1 MKNFNASVS
10 RRSLLTS
17 FAAGLGI
24 VALGGLTAC
33 GGSSAPA
40 GSAAADSAVLT
51 VAASPAPHA
60 EILTDF
66 AAPLLAEQGIELKV
80 KEYTDY
86 IQPNKADSAV
96 LTVAASP
103 APHAEILTDF
113 AAPLLAEQG
122 IELKVKEYTD
132 YIQPNK
138 DTSAVLT
145 VAASPA
151 PHAEILTDFA
161 APLLAEQGIELKV
174 KEYTD
179 YIQPNKDTS
188 AGSVDANYFQHIT
201 YLEDYNEKNGT
212 DLVSAG
218 LIHYE
223 PFAVYAGTSDDL
235 DNISDGATVAIPNDP
250 TNEGRA
256 LLLLQ
261 DLGLITLSDPENLE
275 STPKDIK
282 ENPHN
287 LKFQELEAAAL
298 PRALSSVDF
307 AVINGNYAIE
317 AGYHVADAL
326 NLKFQEL
333 EAAALPRALSS
344 VDFAVINGNYA
355 IEAGYHVA
363 DALAH
368 ESSDSLAVERYAN
381 IICVAKG
388 QEDSK
393 GIKAL
398 VKVLTSEDF
407 KAYLAENYGEDVL
420 PAF

>member
-1 MKNFNASVS
+1 MKNLNASFS
-10 RRSLLTS
+10 RRTLLKS
-17 FAAGLGI
+17 VAAGLG
-24 VALGGLTAC
+24 VAALGGLTAC
-33 GGSSAPA
+33 GGSEAPA
-40 GSAAADSAVLT
+40 GSTASA
-51 VAASPAPHA
+51 
-60 EILTDF
+60 
-66 AAPLLAEQGIELKV
+66 
-80 KEYTDY
+80 
-86 IQPNKADSAV
+86 SAT

-138 DTSAVLT
+138 DT
-145 VAASPA
+145 
-151 PHAEILTDFA
+151 
-161 APLLAEQGIELKV
+161 
-174 KEYTD
+174 
-179 YIQPNKDTS
+179 TS
-188 AGSVDANYFQHIT
+188 GAVDANYFQHIT
-201 YLEDYNEKNGT
+201 YLENYNAENGT

-235 DNISDGATVAIPNDP
+235 DAIADGATIAIPNDP

-261 DLGLITLSDPENLE
+261 DLGLITLADPENLE
-275 STPKDIK
+275 ATPKDIK

-287 LKFQELEAAAL
+287 LE
-298 PRALSSVDF
+298 
-307 AVINGNYAIE
+307 
-317 AGYHVADAL
+317 
-326 NLKFQEL
+326 FQEL

-368 ESSDSLAVERYAN
+368 ESSDSLAVEKYAN

-388 QEDSK
+388 DEDSK
-393 GIKAL
+393 EVKAL
-398 VKVLTSEDF
+398 VDVLTSEDF
-407 KAYLAENYGEDVL
+407 KAYLEKTYGEDVL

>member
-1 MKNFNASVS
+1 MNNLNASIS
-10 RRSLLTS
+10 RRTLLTS
-17 FAAGLGI
+17 VAAGLGV

-33 GGSSAPA
+33 GGS
-40 GSAAADSAVLT
+40 GAADDSVIT

-60 EILTDF
+60 QILTDF
-66 AAPLLAEQGIELKV
+66 AAPLLE
-80 KEYTDY
+80 KE
-86 IQPNKADSAV
+86 
-96 LTVAASP
+96 
-103 APHAEILTDF
+103 
-113 AAPLLAEQG
+113 G

-138 DTSAVLT
+138 DTTSGAV
-145 VAASPA
+145 
-151 PHAEILTDFA
+151 
-161 APLLAEQGIELKV
+161 
-174 KEYTD
+174 
-179 YIQPNKDTS
+179 N
-188 AGSVDANYFQHIT
+188 ANYFQHIT
-201 YLEDYNEKNGT
+201 YLENYNAENGT

-223 PFAVYAGTSDDL
+223 PFAVYAGTSNDL
-235 DNISDGATVAIPNDP
+235 DAIADGATIAIPNDP

-275 STPKDIK
+275 ATPKDIK
-282 ENPHN
+282 DNPH
-287 LKFQELEAAAL
+287 
-298 PRALSSVDF
+298 
-307 AVINGNYAIE
+307 
-317 AGYHVADAL
+317 

-368 ESSDSLAVERYAN
+368 ESSDSLAVEKYAN

-388 QEDSK
+388 NEDSK
-393 GIKAL
+393 AVKAL

-407 KAYLAENYGEDVL
+407 KAYLAETYGEDVL

>member
-1 MKNFNASVS
+1 MNNITNANVS
-10 RRSLLTS
+10 RRTLVASA
-17 FAAGLGI
+17 FAGLGI

-33 GGSSAPA
+33 GGSGASGEAT
-40 GSAAADSAVLT
+40 LT

-60 EILTDF
+60 QILNDF
-66 AAPLLAEQGIELKV
+66 AAPLLA
-80 KEYTDY
+80 KE
-86 IQPNKADSAV
+86 
-96 LTVAASP
+96 
-103 APHAEILTDF
+103 
-113 AAPLLAEQG
+113 G

-138 DTSAVLT
+138 DT
-145 VAASPA
+145 
-151 PHAEILTDFA
+151 
-161 APLLAEQGIELKV
+161 
-174 KEYTD
+174 
-179 YIQPNKDTS
+179 TS
-188 AGSVDANYFQHIT
+188 GSVDANYFQHIT
-201 YLEDYNEKNGT
+201 YLENYNKENGT

-223 PFAVYAGTSDDL
+223 PFAVYAGLSDDL
-235 DNISDGATVAIPNDP
+235 DAISDGATIAIPNDP

-261 DLGLITLSDPENLE
+261 DLGIISLKDPTDLE
-275 STPKDIK
+275 ATPKDIE

-287 LKFQELEAAAL
+287 L
-298 PRALSSVDF
+298 V
-307 AVINGNYAIE
+307 
-317 AGYHVADAL
+317 
-326 NLKFQEL
+326 FQEL

-368 ESSDSLAVERYAN
+368 ESSDSLAVEKYAN

-388 QEDSK
+388 NEDSK
-393 GIKAL
+393 AVKAL
-398 VKVLTSEDF
+398 VKVLTSDDF
-407 KAYLAENYGEDVL
+407 KAYLEETYGEDVL

>member
-1 MKNFNASVS
+1 MKNFNTSIS
-10 RRSLLTS
+10 RRSLIAS
-17 FAAGLGI
+17 AFAGLGV

-33 GGSSAPA
+33 GGSSTAA
-40 GSAAADSAVLT
+40 GGSTAADSTTLT
-51 VAASPAPHA
+51 VAASPTPHA
-60 EILTDF
+60 EILNDF
-66 AAPLLAEQGIELKV
+66 AAPLLA
-80 KEYTDY
+80 KE
-86 IQPNKADSAV
+86 
-96 LTVAASP
+96 
-103 APHAEILTDF
+103 
-113 AAPLLAEQG
+113 G

-138 DTSAVLT
+138 DT
-145 VAASPA
+145 
-151 PHAEILTDFA
+151 
-161 APLLAEQGIELKV
+161 
-174 KEYTD
+174 
-179 YIQPNKDTS
+179 TS
-188 AGSVDANYFQHIT
+188 GAVDANYFQHIT
-201 YLEDYNEKNGT
+201 YLENYNAENGT

-223 PFAVYAGTSDDL
+223 PFAVYAGTSNDL
-235 DNISDGATVAIPNDP
+235 DAIADGATIAVPNDP

-275 STPKDIK
+275 ATPKDIK
-282 ENPHN
+282 DNPH
-287 LKFQELEAAAL
+287 
-298 PRALSSVDF
+298 
-307 AVINGNYAIE
+307 
-317 AGYHVADAL
+317 

-368 ESSDSLAVERYAN
+368 ESSDSLAVEKYAN

-388 QEDSK
+388 NEDSK
-393 GIKAL
+393 AVKAL
-398 VKVLTSEDF
+398 VKTLTSDDS
-407 KAYLAENYGEDVL
+407 KAYLEENYGEDVL

>member
-1 MKNFNASVS
+1 M
-10 RRSLLTS
+10 
-17 FAAGLGI
+17 
-24 VALGGLTAC
+24 
-33 GGSSAPA
+33 
-40 GSAAADSAVLT
+40 LT

-66 AAPLLAEQGIELKV
+66 AAPLLAKQGIK
-80 KEYTDY
+80 
-86 IQPNKADSAV
+86 
-96 LTVAASP
+96 
-103 APHAEILTDF
+103 
-113 AAPLLAEQG
+113 
-122 IELKVKEYTD
+122 
-132 YIQPNK
+132 
-138 DTSAVLT
+138 
-145 VAASPA
+145 
-151 PHAEILTDFA
+151 
-161 APLLAEQGIELKV
+161 LKV

-223 PFAVYAGTSDDL
+223 PFAVYAGASDDL

-326 NLKFQEL
+326 
-333 EAAALPRALSS
+333 
-344 VDFAVINGNYA
+344 
-355 IEAGYHVA
+355 
-363 DALAH
+363 AH

-398 VKVLTSEDF
+398 VEVLTSEDF

>member
-40 GSAAADSAVLT
+40 GSAATDSAVLT

-66 AAPLLAEQGIELKV
+66 AAPLLAEQGIK
-80 KEYTDY
+80 
-86 IQPNKADSAV
+86 
-96 LTVAASP
+96 
-103 APHAEILTDF
+103 
-113 AAPLLAEQG
+113 
-122 IELKVKEYTD
+122 
-132 YIQPNK
+132 
-138 DTSAVLT
+138 
-145 VAASPA
+145 
-151 PHAEILTDFA
+151 
-161 APLLAEQGIELKV
+161 LKV

-212 DLVSAG
+212 DLVSAA

-223 PFAVYAGTSDDL
+223 PFAVYAGASDDL

-326 NLKFQEL
+326 
-333 EAAALPRALSS
+333 
-344 VDFAVINGNYA
+344 
-355 IEAGYHVA
+355 
-363 DALAH
+363 AH

-398 VKVLTSEDF
+398 VEVLTSEDF
-407 KAYLAENYGEDVL
+407 KAYLEENYGEDVL

>member
-1 MKNFNASVS
+1 MKNFNTSIS
-10 RRSLLTS
+10 RRSLIAS
-17 FAAGLGI
+17 AFAGLGV

-33 GGSSAPA
+33 GGSSTAA
-40 GSAAADSAVLT
+40 EGSTAADSTTLT
-51 VAASPAPHA
+51 VAASPTPHA
-60 EILTDF
+60 EILNDF
-66 AAPLLAEQGIELKV
+66 AAPLLA
-80 KEYTDY
+80 KE
-86 IQPNKADSAV
+86 
-96 LTVAASP
+96 
-103 APHAEILTDF
+103 
-113 AAPLLAEQG
+113 G

-138 DTSAVLT
+138 DT
-145 VAASPA
+145 
-151 PHAEILTDFA
+151 
-161 APLLAEQGIELKV
+161 
-174 KEYTD
+174 
-179 YIQPNKDTS
+179 TS
-188 AGSVDANYFQHIT
+188 GAVDANYFQHIT
-201 YLEDYNEKNGT
+201 YLENYNAENGT

-223 PFAVYAGTSDDL
+223 PFAVYAGTSNDL
-235 DNISDGATVAIPNDP
+235 DAIADGATIAVPNDP

-275 STPKDIK
+275 ATPKDIK
-282 ENPHN
+282 DNPH
-287 LKFQELEAAAL
+287 
-298 PRALSSVDF
+298 
-307 AVINGNYAIE
+307 
-317 AGYHVADAL
+317 

-368 ESSDSLAVERYAN
+368 ESSDSLAVEKYAN

-388 QEDSK
+388 NEDSEAV
-393 GIKAL
+393 KAL
-398 VKVLTSEDF
+398 VEVLTSEDF
-407 KAYLAENYGEDVL
+407 ADYLEENYGEDVL

>member
-33 GGSSAPA
+33 GGSSASA
-40 GSAAADSAVLT
+40 GSSANASATLT

-60 EILTDF
+60 EILNDF
-66 AAPLLAEQGIELKV
+66 AAPLLAK
-80 KEYTDY
+80 
-86 IQPNKADSAV
+86 
-96 LTVAASP
+96 
-103 APHAEILTDF
+103 
-113 AAPLLAEQG
+113 QG

-138 DTSAVLT
+138 DT
-145 VAASPA
+145 
-151 PHAEILTDFA
+151 
-161 APLLAEQGIELKV
+161 
-174 KEYTD
+174 
-179 YIQPNKDTS
+179 TS
-188 AGSVDANYFQHIT
+188 GAVDANYFQHIT
-201 YLEDYNEKNGT
+201 YLENYNAENGT

-326 NLKFQEL
+326 
-333 EAAALPRALSS
+333 
-344 VDFAVINGNYA
+344 
-355 IEAGYHVA
+355 
-363 DALAH
+363 AH

-388 QEDSK
+388 DEDSK
-393 GIKAL
+393 EVKAL
-398 VKVLTSEDF
+398 VDVLTSEDF
-407 KAYLAENYGEDVL
+407 KAYLEKTYGEDVL